1 MLLEHVGSPMKY
13 QVVGERSNNRLE
25 IKIGEAHSKSDL
37 IHIVKTLAWATLER
51 RAGQT
56 SISLHPTNRMN
67 EAVYTSRIIK
77 ASALI
82 ADTKTLLASWD
93 PEQDT
98 STNLEHARRT
108 NLFGKASRSRVEDIL
123 NIFRQRYFDDPE
135 VGNALSIL
143 VKGNVPGQ
151 WVDPLLYYY
160 SVKNDQTL
168 TSDCFGSNP
177 SQTNEWLFRYISR
190 ACYAQVRDWVA
201 EGKTTTEWGEKTT
214 LRVAQNA
221 LAALRDFGVLQ
232 GKVNKT
238 ITPMY
243 LPVEAFTYLAFE
255 MWRHERSGEKVLGSE
270 DWKLFFLPTQG
281 VERFFLEAHQEKL
294 LAYYAAGS
302 IVRLEFPENN
312 LVEMA
317 NALVERSER
326 AHAQA

>member
-1 MLLEHVGSPMKY
+1 
-13 QVVGERSNNRLE
+13 
-25 IKIGEAHSKSDL
+25 
-37 IHIVKTLAWATLER
+37 
-51 RAGQT
+51 
-56 SISLHPTNRMN
+56 MN
-67 EAVYTSRIIK
+67 ETVYTSRIIK

-82 ADTKTLLASWD
+82 ADTKTLLAYWD

-123 NIFRQRYFDDPE
+123 KIFRQRYFDDPD

-168 TSDCFGSNP
+168 RAIVLDVIHPRRMNGYTD
-177 SQTNEWLFRYISR
+177 ISR
-190 ACYAQVRDWVA
+190 EHVMRAVRDWVA
-201 EGKTTTEWGEKTT
+201 EGKTTDNWGEDTIQ
-214 LRVAQNA
+214 RVVRNS
-221 LAALRDFGVLQ
+221 LAALRDFGVLE
-232 GKVNKT
+232 GKVNKS

-255 MWRHERSGEKVLGSE
+255 MWRQERSGEKVLGNE

-317 NALVERSER
+317 NALVKRSER

>member
-1 MLLEHVGSPMKY
+1 
-13 QVVGERSNNRLE
+13 
-25 IKIGEAHSKSDL
+25 
-37 IHIVKTLAWATLER
+37 
-51 RAGQT
+51 
-56 SISLHPTNRMN
+56 MN

-98 STNLEHARRT
+98 STNLEYARRT

-123 NIFRQRYFDDPE
+123 NIFRQRYFGDPA

-168 TSDCFGSNP
+168 RAIILEVIQPRQMSGYSD
-177 SQTNEWLFRYISR
+177 ISIEIVMR
-190 ACYAQVRDWVA
+190 NLRDWVA

-221 LAALRDFGVLQ
+221 LAALRDYGVLQ
-232 GKVNKT
+232 GRANKT

-270 DWKLFFLPTQG
+270 DWKLFFLPTHG

>member
-1 MLLEHVGSPMKY
+1 MSET
-13 QVVGERSNNRLE
+13 
-25 IKIGEAHSKSDL
+25 I
-37 IHIVKTLAWATLER
+37 
-51 RAGQT
+51 
-56 SISLHPTNRMN
+56 
-67 EAVYTSRIIK
+67 YTSRIIK

-82 ADTKTLLASWD
+82 ADTKALLSSWD
-93 PEQDT
+93 INLNP
-98 STNLEHARRT
+98 STNLDDARRT

-123 NIFRQRYFDDPE
+123 KIFRQRYFDDPDI
-135 VGNALSIL
+135 GNALSIL

-168 TSDCFGSNP
+168 RAIVLDVVHPRRMNGYTD
-177 SQTNEWLFRYISR
+177 ISR
-190 ACYAQVRDWVA
+190 DHVLRAVRDWVA
-201 EGKTTTEWGEKTT
+201 EGKTTDLWGEDTIQ
-214 LRVAQNA
+214 RVVRNS

-243 LPVEAFTYLAFE
+243 LPVEAFTFLAFE
-255 MWRHERSGEKVLGSE
+255 IWRHERSGEKVLKSE

-302 IVRLEFPENN
+302 IVRLEFPVNN
-312 LVEMA
+312 LVEIA
-317 NALVERSER
+317 HALVERSER
-326 AHAQA
+326 SHSQA